1 VESRQEFDR
10 LLAYDRWANAEA
22 LASLQR
28 AGTPPTRA
36 VRFLAHILGAEL
48 MWLSRLERVPPEAE
62 VWPVWDVAECRR
74 QLSRVD
80 ARWNSYAGTL
90 TASGL
95 ATTVPYRNTR
105 GEEFENAVEE
115 ILTQVFLHSAYHRG
129 QIAST
134 LRDAGH
140 EPALTDFIHALRT
153 GELAP

>member
-1 VESRQEFDR
+1 
-10 LLAYDRWANAEA
+10 
-22 LASLQR
+22 
-28 AGTPPTRA
+28 
-36 VRFLAHILGAEL
+36 
-48 MWLSRLERVPPEAE
+48 M
-62 VWPVWDVAECRR
+62 
-74 QLSRVD
+74 
-80 ARWNSYAGTL
+80 
-90 TASGL
+90 
-95 ATTVPYRNTR
+95 PYRNTR